1 MIRKSG
7 HYSKIIRSAFV
18 LNSENLGQRVV
29 HGASFIFIGIVLR
42 TLLTLG
48 SMSIL
53 ARLLSPSDFGYI
65 AMAVVVTELAGL
77 FGGFGFTNILIQ
89 QRVINR
95 LQIDTLF
102 WASAAIGLLLGG
114 VVFCLSYPAA
124 WFYNDPLTGKLL
136 KVMCI
141 PFLINGLTNVH
152 EAIIARL
159 LRFKTEFY
167 IQLFHLAVRA
177 IAAIAFA
184 YLGFGVWSLVIGP
197 LVGTLVSFTCY
208 VIAVPYVPRLRFH
221 AAYLSSNW
229 KTSGSYFSS
238 GLLYYINTNID
249 LFMIGRS
256 LGANAL
262 GYYQNARSLTDEI
275 RARIAMPLQRVLF
288 PAFSAIQS
296 ERSRLQQSVMR
307 SGRLLAAIIIPVG
320 VGLSAV
326 SEELV
331 PVIYGDKWLAM
342 IPVLS
347 LFGLGAAYR
356 GSTAIASPLFNSQ
369 NRVSLA
375 LKYNTIGTVLMVL
388 GVLMTLPYGIVAV
401 STAVALSSLYSLV
414 TFRVGLGLIGLTTHH
429 ALAILGRPSV
439 SAAVMWSAIY
449 LLRPFSKPW
458 VPNLA
463 LLLIVHIGF
472 GAVIYVLILHGL
484 SKQYFRDFREVA
496 KKLLPKL

>member
-1 MIRKSG
+1 MQKKSRR
-7 HYSKIIRSAFV
+7 HSKVLRNAFV

-29 HGASFIFIGIVLR
+29 HGASFILFGIVLR

-77 FGGFGFTNILIQ
+77 LGGFGFTNILIQ

-95 LQIDTLF
+95 LQIDTTF
-102 WASAAIGLLLGG
+102 WASASVGLLLGC

-136 KVMCI
+136 RVMCI
-141 PFLINGLTNVH
+141 PFLINGMTNVH

-167 IQLFHLAVRA
+167 IQLINLAVRA

-184 YLGFGVWSLVIGP
+184 HSGFGVWSLVLGP
-197 LVGTLVSFTCY
+197 LVATLASFMCY
-208 VIAVPYVPRLRFH
+208 VIAVPYLPRLRFH
-221 AAYLSSNW
+221 FDYLSSNW

-238 GLLYYINTNID
+238 GLLYYITTNID
-249 LFMIGRS
+249 VFMIGRS
-256 LGANAL
+256 LGASSL
-262 GYYQNARSLTDEI
+262 GYYQNARSLTDEV

-296 ERSRLQQSVMR
+296 ERDRLQHSVMR

-320 VGLSAV
+320 IGLSAI
-326 SEELV
+326 STELV
-331 PVIYGDKWLAM
+331 PVIYGDKWIDM

-347 LFGLGAAYR
+347 LFGLGSAYR

-369 NRVSLA
+369 NRVGLA
-375 LKYNTIGTVLMVL
+375 LKYNLIGTVLLVS
-388 GVLMTLPYGIVAV
+388 GVFVTLPHGLVAV
-401 STAVALSSLYSLV
+401 SMAVALASLYSLV
-414 TFRVGLGLIGLTTHH
+414 TFRVGLSLIGLTTQH
-429 ALAILGRPSV
+429 AIGILGLPSV
-439 SAAVMWSAIY
+439 AAAVMWGAIY
-449 LLRPFSKPW
+449 LLRPFSKLLA
-458 VPNLA
+458 PNTAA
-463 LLLIVHIGF
+463 LLVTHIGF
-472 GAVIYVLILHGL
+472 GAVIYTLTLHGL
-484 SKQYFRDFREVA
+484 SRQYYREFCEVG
-496 KKLLPKL
+496 KRLLTRP